1 MIIEKDN
8 KTISGDRLKNSD
20 RSKNRL
26 ITTTTLPHCVP
37 KMTEAQ
43 RWACLWAV
51 FLLSLAHVQT
61 GSGLSTATESYEELL
76 QAVKSGSF
84 SLDGK
89 GKDDAKAVLQQ
100 ILDKS
105 KY

>member
-1 MIIEKDN
+1 M
-8 KTISGDRLKNSD
+8 
-20 RSKNRL
+20 
-26 ITTTTLPHCVP
+26 P

-61 GSGLSTATESYEELL
+61 GLSTATDSESYEELL

-84 SLDGK
+84 TLDGK
-89 GKDDAKAVLQQ
+89 SKDDAKAVLQQ

>member
-1 MIIEKDN
+1 M
-8 KTISGDRLKNSD
+8 
-20 RSKNRL
+20 
-26 ITTTTLPHCVP
+26 P

-43 RWACLWAV
+43 KWACLWVV
-51 FLLSLAHVQT
+51 FLLTAHVLADT
-61 GSGLSTATESYEELL
+61 GLSTDTESYEELL

-89 GKDDAKAVLQQ
+89 NKDDSKAVLQQ

-105 KY
+105 KYHNLQVFIVKNSV

>member
-1 MIIEKDN
+1 M
-8 KTISGDRLKNSD
+8 TGHRL
-20 RSKNRL
+20 
-26 ITTTTLPHCVP
+26 
-37 KMTEAQ
+37 Q

-51 FLLSLAHVQT
+51 FLLSLAHVPT
-61 GSGLSTATESYEELL
+61 GSGLTTATESYEELL
-76 QAVKSGSF
+76 KAVKSGTF

-105 KY
+105 KSTKHAVLGVKSPFSLAQLTRSING

>member
-1 MIIEKDN
+1 
-8 KTISGDRLKNSD
+8 
-20 RSKNRL
+20 
-26 ITTTTLPHCVP
+26 
-37 KMTEAQ
+37 MTEAQ

-61 GSGLSTATESYEELL
+61 GSDRLSTATDSESYEKLL

>member
-1 MIIEKDN
+1 MKTDN
-8 KTISGDRLKNSD
+8 KTISGDRLTNSD
-20 RSKNRL
+20 RLKTGLSLKQPF
-26 ITTTTLPHCVP
+26 PHWMP
-37 KMTEAQ
+37 NMTEAL

-51 FLLSLAHVQT
+51 FVLIFAHVQT
-61 GSGLSTATESYEELL
+61 SGLSTATESYEELL
-76 QAVKSGSF
+76 QAVKSGTF

-89 GKDDAKAVLQQ
+89 SKDDSKAVLQQ

>member
-1 MIIEKDN
+1 M
-8 KTISGDRLKNSD
+8 
-20 RSKNRL
+20 
-26 ITTTTLPHCVP
+26 P

-43 RWACLWAV
+43 KWACLWAV
-51 FLLSLAHVQT
+51 FLLMLAHVLADT
-61 GSGLSTATESYEELL
+61 GLSTATESYEELL

-89 GKDDAKAVLQQ
+89 NKDDSKAVLQQ

-105 KY
+105 KYHNLQVFIVKNSV

>member
-1 MIIEKDN
+1 M
-8 KTISGDRLKNSD
+8 
-20 RSKNRL
+20 
-26 ITTTTLPHCVP
+26 P
-37 KMTEAQ
+37 KMTGAQ

-61 GSGLSTATESYEELL
+61 GSGLTTATATESYEQLL
-76 QAVKSGSF
+76 KAVKDGSF

-105 KY
+105 KYQNMQFQIVKSPV

>member
-1 MIIEKDN
+1 MC
-8 KTISGDRLKNSD
+8 
-20 RSKNRL
+20 
-26 ITTTTLPHCVP
+26 PVHFH
-37 KMTEAQ
+37 M
-43 RWACLWAV
+43 
-51 FLLSLAHVQT
+51 LAHVQT

-89 GKDDAKAVLQQ
+89 GKDDSKAVLQQ

-105 KY
+105 KYYNMQVLIVKSSVLMAQHTMI

>member
-1 MIIEKDN
+1 MF
-8 KTISGDRLKNSD
+8 
-20 RSKNRL
+20 
-26 ITTTTLPHCVP
+26 

-43 RWACLWAV
+43 RWACLWAA
-51 FLLSLAHVQT
+51 FLLTLAHVQT

-76 QAVKSGSF
+76 QAVKSGTF

-89 GKDDAKAVLQQ
+89 GKDDSKAVLQQ

-105 KY
+105 KYKNMQLLIVKSFVLMAQHTMV